1 MHTFVV
7 SKPIGHACRTCAN
20 CPAELEDQIHKNP
33 ALWGNVNVTMKAA
46 NANTLESLKI
56 VLAGG
61 LGGKSAA
68 MGAADAACERCSHAQ
83 HAMHHFSHRNAGT
96 HTIFACS
103 VYLTHRMVG
112 KSTWVTH
119 IHV

>member
-68 MGAADAACERCSHAQ
+68 VGAAHAARERCSHAQ
-83 HAMHHFSHRNAGT
+83 HAMHHLSHSPCDALRV
-96 HTIFACS
+96 
-103 VYLTHRMVG
+103 VYQAH
-112 KSTWVTH
+112 
-119 IHV
+119 